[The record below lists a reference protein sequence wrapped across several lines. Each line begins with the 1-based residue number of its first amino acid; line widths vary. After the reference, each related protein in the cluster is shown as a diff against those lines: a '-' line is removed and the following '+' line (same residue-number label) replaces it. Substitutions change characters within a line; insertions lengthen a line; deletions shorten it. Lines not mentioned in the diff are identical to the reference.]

1 MIESTLIKCKEYVSF
16 VSERDI
22 NDADFGLLEEIE
34 DAIKKAIETMQGSK
48 EKDDIIKSLKIAN
61 EEKDRVLK
69 KIISDDVEKR
79 MRGGSE

>member
-69 KIISDDVEKR
+69 KIISDDVEER
-79 MRGGSE
+79 MEGVR

>member
-69 KIISDDVEKR
+69 KIISDDVEER
-79 MRGGSE
+79 MEGAR